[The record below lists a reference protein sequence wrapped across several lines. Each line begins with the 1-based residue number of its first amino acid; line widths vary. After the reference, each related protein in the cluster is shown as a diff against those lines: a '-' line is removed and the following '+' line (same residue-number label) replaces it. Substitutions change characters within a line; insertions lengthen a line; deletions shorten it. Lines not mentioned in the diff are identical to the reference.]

1 MKIKVCGMRETE
13 NISELLELKPDF
25 IGFIFYEK
33 SKRFAGDSDFD
44 VASSISNGTEKV
56 GVFVNSGYKQIKE
69 IAEEFGLK
77 YLQLHGGESPELC
90 EKLQEDGFKV
100 IKVFQVEH
108 SLPENLNDYKT
119 CADYFLFDTKSDQF
133 GGTGKK
139 FDWSVL
145 KNYDNK
151 VPLILSGGID
161 INSVDDIKALASEL
175 NIFAVDIN
183 SKFELRPGFKDIN
196 KIKKFKSLL
205 ES

>member
-13 NISELLELKPDF
+13 NISELLELEPDF

-33 SKRFAGDSDFD
+33 SKRFAGETDVDF
-44 VASSISNGTEKV
+44 ASSISNGPEKV
-56 GVFVNSGYKQIKE
+56 GVFVNSDYEQILE
-69 IAEEFGLK
+69 RAEVFGLK
-77 YLQLHGGESPELC
+77 YLQLHGSESPELC
-90 EKLQEDGFKV
+90 KKLQEEGYKI
-100 IKVFQVEH
+100 IKVFQVAE
-108 SLPENLNDYKT
+108 SLPKNLKDYKT

-139 FDWSVL
+139 FDWSIL
-145 KNYDNK
+145 KNYDNE
-151 VPLILSGGID
+151 VPLILSGG
-161 INSVDDIKALASEL
+161 VDVESIEEIKKLASEL

-183 SKFELRPGFKDIN
+183 SKFELRPGLKDIN